1 MNLKLR
7 FALLFTSFVSLI
19 LLLSCLSTY
28 FLFSNSRQDDYFRRL
43 SKEGSEVYNIYTDVK
58 QRDPSIVYRLI
69 REVHDKTLYN
79 EALYILD
86 GTGMPL
92 FKFPDT
98 LTLPK
103 NQPLLRKIRND
114 QEYQRQDVNGYQEV
128 ALYMPETNAYV
139 FISGLDKQGFLKL
152 SNLKLILVFV
162 FLGALLLSAVI
173 SFFFVQA
180 AVSPLKD
187 LSAQMKRTDVQNLLE
202 RVPETAARDEINE
215 IARSFNAMLE
225 RLNKSFEFQKN
236 FVYHASHELRTPL
249 ATMLSQTESAL
260 NRELSIQ
267 EYRST
272 LHFLQEEQQEMI
284 ELTNSLLLISQFQH
298 IDSAEE
304 WPELR
309 VDEVIYETI
318 SLCKKQFPDL
328 VVHVAFSRL
337 PDNDNDFIIRGNET
351 LLRSAFS
358 NLIKN
363 AYTYSVNQVLHITM
377 DTDESSVFIHFDN
390 KGMQL
395 PAEERESMMAPF
407 FRGRNAVTSKGYGL
421 GLSIVYRF
429 ISVHKGAVNYQVIDT
444 DLNRFTVTL
453 PKARREST
461 GTGESA

>member
-19 LLLSCLSTY
+19 LLLSCFSTY
-28 FLFSNSRQDDYFRRL
+28 FLFSNSRQDDYFLRL

-69 REVHDKTLYN
+69 TEVHDRTLFN
-79 EALYILD
+79 EVLYILD
-86 GTGMPL
+86 GSGRPL
-92 FKFPDT
+92 FLFPDT
-98 LTLPK
+98 LKLPAA
-103 NQPLLRKIRND
+103 QPMLRKIKRD
-114 QEYQRQDVNGYQEV
+114 LEYRRQDANGYQEV

-139 FISGLDKQGFLKL
+139 FISGLDKQGLLKL
-152 SNLKLILVFV
+152 SNLKLILIFV
-162 FLGALLLSAVI
+162 FIGALLVSAVI

-187 LSAQMKRTDVQNLLE
+187 LSAQMKRTDVQNLRE
-202 RVPETAARDEINE
+202 RVPETAAKDEINE
-215 IARSFNAMLE
+215 IAQSFNAMLE

-260 NRELSIQ
+260 NRELTVA

-272 LHFLQEEQQEMI
+272 LQSLQEEQQEMI

-298 IDSAEE
+298 VDSGEE

-337 PDNDNDFIIRGNET
+337 PENDNDFIIRGNET

-363 AYTYSVNQVLHITM
+363 AYTYSVNQVLRITIDM
-377 DTDESSVFIHFDN
+377 DASSVFIHFDN
-390 KGMQL
+390 TGAQL
-395 PAEERESMMAPF
+395 PVEERESMMAPF
-407 FRGRNAVTSKGYGL
+407 FRGRNAATSKGYGL

-429 ISVHKGAVNYQVIDT
+429 ISVHKGTVDYQVIDS
-444 DLNRFTVTL
+444 DVNRFTVML
-453 PKARREST
+453 PKARRADLVT
-461 GTGESA
+461 GA